1 MVSGKHQNINNNIVL
16 MFGGK
21 HRGPCRGAPTST
33 QWDREGHT
41 VLNKAAAHKLGLY
54 TFVCLFIHWF
64 ICLFFK
70 SRTKKDSPSE
80 AVIWN
85 SGFEGGPREPERF
98 TVQVHTA
105 GNLQI
110 ECWGQ
115 PYPISKPMLF
125 PLLITIALWV
135 EKYFA
140 SLSKYEKKL
149 IKLFIGLFADIMTWF
164 FKVS

>member
-1 MVSGKHQNINNNIVL
+1 MGSTGDRAEGPRRLHSGTE
-16 MFGGK
+16 
-21 HRGPCRGAPTST
+21 RGTPFWIKQLHTS
-33 QWDREGHT
+33 
-41 VLNKAAAHKLGLY
+41 LGYIHLFVY
-54 TFVCLFIHWF
+54 SFIGSFVC
-64 ICLFFK
+64 FFK

-80 AVIWN
+80 ALIGN

-125 PLLITIALWV
+125 LLLITIALWV